1 MIKKAIVISSCL
13 VAMGVSS
20 HLLGAIPSAQMV
32 KPAYAGA
39 KIDFKHTINLADRER
54 LLSQRMSKELL
65 LVALGY
71 NKKENLRNLQ
81 SSHDMFSRVLKG
93 LHYGDAELALEPVD
107 DTEVL
112 DKLSRVEEIW
122 PLFEAALNDSVTSG
136 HVLRDH
142 VEIVADLSLP
152 LLQAMDEAVDSYEE
166 LDAREH
172 KAFSLIDHAINLA
185 GRQRMLTQ
193 KMSTEYLLIAYGHS
207 VEVNRRRLTESMAE
221 FERTM
226 DGLINGNPDLKLL
239 AAPNTRIRSQ
249 LRAVHRLWQ
258 DFKPMV
264 VAASKGTK
272 IDEDALSEM
281 ASLNLRL
288 LSEMDS
294 AVNMYEGL

>member
-13 VAMGVSS
+13 VAMGISS
-20 HLLGAIPSAQMV
+20 HLLGAIPTAQMV

-93 LHYGDAELALEPVD
+93 LHYGDAELALEPTD
-107 DTEVL
+107 DSEVL

-122 PLFEAALNDSVTSG
+122 PLFEAALNDSVTAG

-152 LLQAMDEAVDSYEE
+152 LLKAMDEAVDSYEE
-166 LDAREH
+166 LDARQH
-172 KAFSLIDHAINLA
+172 NAFSLIDHAINLA

-207 VEVNRRRLTESMAE
+207 VEVNRRRLTESMTE

-239 AAPNTRIRSQ
+239 AAPTPGSARSSVPCTACGRTSSPWSLPPPRARRSTRMPCR
-249 LRAVHRLWQ
+249 RWPA
-258 DFKPMV
+258 
-264 VAASKGTK
+264 
-272 IDEDALSEM
+272 
-281 ASLNLRL
+281 
-288 LSEMDS
+288 
-294 AVNMYEGL
+294 